1 MLRTYVSHG
10 VVQEKVTSALLGA
23 LNGARQKGQL
33 KTEAWPAL
41 SLDAPKRPEW
51 GDLASTVA
59 MSLASSE
66 QRAPHDIAQIIVENL
81 PQRDQLFDRVEIVR
95 PGFLNLTVKPAL
107 WQETLRE
114 IEAQGA
120 SYGTTDL
127 GKGRRALVEYV
138 SANPTGPLH
147 VGHGR
152 GAAVGQAVASLLHAV
167 GFEVVS
173 EYYINDAG
181 RQMKLLGASIAAR
194 YRELLGQPAA
204 FPEDGYH
211 GAYITALAER
221 LKPRLDAL
229 KGLSSEQMEER
240 CRTLAYDEL
249 LNVIREDLKAFGI
262 EFASWFS
269 EASLLSSQAVERVL
283 DELKSRQ
290 LLFEQ
295 EGAWWFRSS
304 AFGDEKDRVVKK
316 QDGEYTY
323 LASDIAYHRDK
334 LQRGYDLLID
344 VWGAD
349 HHGYIPRMQAVMQAY
364 GHPKERLQVVLVQLV
379 KLLRAGEEVKMSK
392 RTGEFITMREVIDEV
407 GADAAKFYFLMRD
420 SKTHLEFDLELAK
433 QRSADNPVYYVQYAH
448 ARIASLWRVAAERGV
463 ACPPPSGA
471 DLSLLSDPDEL
482 GLIRKLAAYPSV
494 LEAAG
499 IGYEPHRMTYYLQ
512 QLAALLHTFYN
523 KHRILPPA
531 ADAEVF
537 AQAAPGIVADEG
549 AKRETLGPE
558 RTAARLALMRGVQH
572 VLKNGL
578 SVLGIS
584 APDRM

>member
-1 MLRTYVSHG
+1 VSQG
-10 VVQEKVTSALLGA
+10 VVQEMVVTALLGA
-23 LNGARQKGQL
+23 LDGAKKKGQL

-41 SLDAPKRPEW
+41 TLDAPKRPEW

-81 PQRDQLFDRVEIVR
+81 PRREQLFERVEIVR

-107 WQETLRE
+107 WQEVLKE
-114 IEAQGA
+114 IESQGA
-120 SYGTTDL
+120 AYGKADL
-127 GKGRRALVEYV
+127 GRGRRVLVEYV

-152 GAAVGQAVASLLHAV
+152 GAAVGQAVARLLGAV
-167 GFEVVS
+167 GYDVAG
-173 EYYINDAG
+173 EYYVNDAG
-181 RQMKLLGASIAAR
+181 RQMKLLGASVYAR
-194 YRELLGQPAA
+194 YQELSGKPVE

-211 GAYITALAER
+211 GVYITAVAEQIKKQLGDTAKDQAPAEIEEQCRMFAYREMLA
-221 LKPRLDAL
+221 
-229 KGLSSEQMEER
+229 Q
-240 CRTLAYDEL
+240 
-249 LNVIREDLKAFGI
+249 IREDLNSFGI
-262 EFASWFS
+262 EFQSWFS
-269 EASLLSSQAVERVL
+269 EASLLESKAVEQVL
-283 DELKSRQ
+283 DELKSRG

-334 LQRGYDLLID
+334 LRRGYDLLID

-349 HHGYIPRMQAVMQAY
+349 HHGYIPRMQAVVQAY
-364 GHPKERLQVVLVQLV
+364 GHPKERLHVVLVQLV
-379 KLLRAGEEVKMSK
+379 KLLRAGVEVKMSK
-392 RTGEFITMREVIDEV
+392 RTGSFVTMREVIDEV
-407 GADAAKFYFLMRD
+407 GADAAKFFFLMRD
-420 SKTHLEFDLELAK
+420 SRTHLDFDLDLAK

-448 ARIASLWRVAAERGV
+448 ARISSLWRVASTRGID
-463 ACPPPSGA
+463 CPSAADA
-471 DLSLLSDPDEL
+471 DLSVLTDPDEL
-482 GLIRKLAAYPSV
+482 GLIRKLSAYPDILQTS
-494 LEAAG
+494 ASAF
-499 IGYEPHRMTYYLQ
+499 EPHRMTYYLQ

-531 ADAEVF
+531 GLQEVGEAEPVEELT
-537 AQAAPGIVADEG
+537 P
-549 AKRETLGPE
+549 KK
-558 RTAARLALMRGVQH
+558 TAARLVLMRAVQQ
-572 VLKNGL
+572 VIRNGL

-584 APDRM
+584 APEQM

>member
-1 MLRTYVSHG
+1 MPHG
-10 VVQEKVTSALLGA
+10 VVQEKVTNALLGA
-23 LNGARQKGQL
+23 LNGAREKGQL
-33 KTEAWPAL
+33 KSVAWPTL

-66 QRAPHDIAQIIVENL
+66 QRAPHDIAQIIVANL
-81 PQRDQLFDRVEIVR
+81 VHGDQLFDRVEIVR
-95 PGFLNLTVKPAL
+95 PGFLNLTVKAAL
-107 WQETLRE
+107 WQETLKE

-120 SYGTTDL
+120 SYGTSKL
-127 GKGRRALVEYV
+127 GNGRRALVEYV

-152 GAAVGQAVASLLHAV
+152 GAAVGQAVASLLQAV
-167 GFEVVS
+167 GYDVVS

-181 RQMKLLGASIAAR
+181 RQMKLLGASVAAR
-194 YRELLGQPAA
+194 YREQSGRPAE
-204 FPEDGYH
+204 FPDNGYH

-221 LKPRLDAL
+221 IKPRLDAAA
-229 KGLSSEQMEER
+229 GLSPEEIEER
-240 CRTLAYDEL
+240 CRTLAYQEL
-249 LNVIREDLKAFGI
+249 LALIRDDLKSFGI

-269 EASLLSSQAVERVL
+269 EASLLSSHTVEQVL

-295 EGAWWFRSS
+295 DGAWWFRST

-334 LQRGYDLLID
+334 LQRGFDLLVD

-448 ARIASLWRVAAERGV
+448 ARIASLFRVAASRGV
-463 ACPPPSGA
+463 ACPPPSRA
-471 DLSLLSDPDEL
+471 DLSLLSDQDEL
-482 GLIRKLAAYPSV
+482 ALIRKLSAYPSI
-494 LEAAG
+494 LEAAAV
-499 IGYEPHRMTYYLQ
+499 GYEPHRMTYYLQ

-531 ADAEVF
+531 ADADLVEPET
-537 AQAAPGIVADEG
+537 AGGEEAI
-549 AKRETLGPE
+549 RETLTPD
-558 RTAARLALMRGVQH
+558 RTAARLALMRAVQQ
-572 VLKNGL
+572 VIKNGL
-578 SVLGIS
+578 AVLGIS
-584 APDRM
+584 APDQM